1 MGDLEIQMT
10 ISTLGNDIN
19 GNLLLF
25 SILYLSINFIN
36 YLIELT
42 KKGIPFQAF
51 YQYSVVFLKISLNAA
66 LPPILTESEFYP
78 LF

>member
-25 SILYLSINFIN
+25 SILYLGINFIN
-36 YLIELT
+36 YLIEL
-42 KKGIPFQAF
+42 
-51 YQYSVVFLKISLNAA
+51 
-66 LPPILTESEFYP
+66 
-78 LF
+78 